1 MASSNYKYFMY
12 SAAQM
17 RERTEIE
24 KRIGRKFVPGTV
36 VVGAKKLQY
45 TELTG
50 SNNSRYSDAVV
61 VAEGDITKMNY
72 TKIESRKGV

>member
-1 MASSNYKYFMY
+1 MANSNYKYFIY
-12 SAAQM
+12 SATQM

-24 KRIGRKFVPGTV
+24 KKIGRKFVPGTV

-45 TELTG
+45 TELMNT
-50 SNNSRYSDAVV
+50 NNSRYSDAVV
-61 VAEGDITKMNY
+61 VAEGDVTKMNY